1 MIDYRAIFVFFRDPK
16 TADPTGPT
24 DPTDRP
30 TDKKEGHEID
40 SFKGNLSRNTKFRIF
55 SAKSLV

>member
-1 MIDYRAIFVFFRDPK
+1 MLFLDFLGIRKP
-16 TADPTGPT
+16 PT

-40 SFKGNLSRNTKFRIF
+40 SFKGNLSKSVKFRNPQNR
-55 SAKSLV
+55 